1 MISAQKP
8 ANENA
13 RLSNLEAYSI
23 MDTHADKGFDEIV
36 ALASTICG
44 TPISLVTLLDDR
56 RQWFKARHG
65 LDITET
71 TRETAFCAH
80 AILQNDIMVVPDAL
94 EDERF
99 FDNPLV
105 IGFPDIRFYAGM
117 PLITPSG
124 YKMGTLCV
132 IDSQPRELTATQL
145 YSLEILSRQVVKQ
158 MELHKNNLELSR
170 INEVDKK
177 LLSIIAHD
185 LRSPF
190 SSIYS
195 VLDLVEQ
202 YNLPPEQFKA
212 MVPMMRQSVNTG
224 LDLVGNLVEWALTQ
238 FEGKGTVKESVSIKD
253 TVDQI
258 IAANQQLFDR
268 KGNLARN
275 TIPDTHA
282 VYADKKKIEF
292 VFRNLLLNAN
302 KFTNNGTIKVSSKI
316 QEGKLSICISDTGK
330 GIPSTI
336 IDNLF
341 SWQKKTSTEGTHGE
355 KGSGLGLPM
364 CKEFIEADGGKIW
377 VECTPGKETCF
388 YFTLPAMD

>member
-13 RLSNLEAYSI
+13 RLSNLEAYAI
-23 MDTHADKGFDEIV
+23 MDTLADKGFDEIV
-36 ALASTICG
+36 ALASTICN

-65 LDITET
+65 LDVTET

-80 AILQNDIMVVPDAL
+80 AILQNDMMVVPDAL
-94 EDERF
+94 QDERF

-105 IGFPDIRFYAGM
+105 IGAPDIRFYAGM
-117 PLITPSG
+117 PLITPNG

-132 IDSQPRELTATQL
+132 IDSQPRTLTATQL
-145 YSLEILSRQVVKQ
+145 YSLEVLSRQVVKQ
-158 MELHKNNLELSR
+158 MELHKTNIELSR
-170 INEVDKK
+170 LNEVDKK

-202 YNLPPEQFKA
+202 YELPPDQFKA

-224 LDLVGNLVEWALTQ
+224 LDLVANLVEWALTQ
-238 FEGKGTVKESVSIKD
+238 FEGKSNEKETVSIAAI
-253 TVDQI
+253 VQQI
-258 IAANQQLFDR
+258 IVANQQLFNG
-268 KGNLARN
+268 KGNTVEN
-275 TIPDTHA
+275 NVTDNHA
-282 VYADKKKIEF
+282 VHADKKKIEF

-302 KFTNNGTIKVSSKI
+302 KFTSNGTIKVSSNI
-316 QEGKLSICISDTGK
+316 TDGKLSICISDTGK
-330 GIPSTI
+330 GISPTI

-364 CKEFIEADGGKIW
+364 CKEFIEAEGGRIW
-377 VECTPGKETCF
+377 VECSPGKETCF
-388 YFTLPAMD
+388 YFTLPAAQ